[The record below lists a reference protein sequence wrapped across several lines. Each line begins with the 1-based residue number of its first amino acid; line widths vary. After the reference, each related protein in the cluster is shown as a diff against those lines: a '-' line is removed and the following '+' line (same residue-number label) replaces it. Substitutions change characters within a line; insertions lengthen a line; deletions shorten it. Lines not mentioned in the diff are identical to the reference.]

1 MSRKRHSCGIGAIGG
16 LTLTRCYRG
25 EYDANDAIYFETD
38 DQRFVMCHDQDCC
51 ESVSIED
58 ICGDLSDLVGSEILH
73 ASEDSN
79 GSSNDDDDH
88 ETWTF
93 YNIRTNKGS
102 VTIRWYGTSNGYY
115 SESADVHELD
125 M

>member
-1 MSRKRHSCGIGAIGG
+1 MSRKRYSCGIGAIGG

-25 EYDANDAIYFETD
+25 EYDDNDAIYFETD

-73 ASEDSN
+73 ASEDTN
-79 GSSNDDDDH
+79 GGEDNDGDH

-115 SESADVHELD
+115 SERVDVHELN